1 MLRFIVNQDVNVWQ
15 REIILVP
22 VLCSSYQGDEKLCE
36 VKEEKVADCY

>member
-22 VLCSSYQGDEKLCE
+22 VLCSTVHLKCGGIVALTTE
-36 VKEEKVADCY
+36 VTNA